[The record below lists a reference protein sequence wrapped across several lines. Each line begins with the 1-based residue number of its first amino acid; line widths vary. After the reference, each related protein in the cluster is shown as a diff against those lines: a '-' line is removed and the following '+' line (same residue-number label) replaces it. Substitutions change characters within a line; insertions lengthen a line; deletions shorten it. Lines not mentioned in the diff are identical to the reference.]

1 MSMYTQMLDAAIGDL
16 APGDRRASEVSAVQV
31 ARRCRDEI
39 AGEPAGADD
48 DIVPMVLAREI
59 GYDVALLQLA
69 RLLGIESDP
78 SRFSQP
84 RQEGAPRAGTPRP
97 RRRPRGVRGH
107 RAGGHRNLTG
117 PQVPVAS
124 ALAS

>member
-1 MSMYTQMLDAAIGDL
+1 MSMYTQMLDEALGDL

-84 RQEGAPRAGTPRP
+84 RQERARLEQA
-97 RRRPRGVRGH
+97 RRDLGVDLEGS
-107 RAGGHRNLTG
+107 ADTG
-117 PQVPVAS
+117 PAVTAT
-124 ALAS
+124 